1 MEASGKRSL
10 SSFICSD
17 MGVRSE
23 VPVTFPPGA
32 SFEATRPLAAGSVT
46 AERTMGIS
54 GKTFPGHALSGS
66 ERRRNIQHPLG
77 QPGLKPRPKR

>member
-1 MEASGKRSL
+1 MEASGKSCL

-54 GKTFPGHALSGS
+54 FVMPATAWAAGVA
-66 ERRRNIQHPLG
+66 IA
-77 QPGLKPRPKR
+77 